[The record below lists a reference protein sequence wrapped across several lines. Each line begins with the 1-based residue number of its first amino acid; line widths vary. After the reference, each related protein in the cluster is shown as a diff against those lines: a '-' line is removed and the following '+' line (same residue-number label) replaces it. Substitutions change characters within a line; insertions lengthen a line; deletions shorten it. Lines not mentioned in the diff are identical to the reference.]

1 MDQEMIKQIFEI
13 CVIPILAV
21 AVGFFVNWLKKKA
34 NELKVKTENEVLD
47 KYIDML
53 TDTITSCVI
62 ATNQTYVDTLKK
74 EGSFDAEAQKKAFTM
89 TYQAVLSIL
98 TEDAKKYLTEAV
110 GDLDTYLKQK
120 IEAEVNLEKSEFIV
134 PIESNN

>member
-1 MDQEMIKQIFEI
+1 MDQEIVKQIFEL

-34 NELKVKTENEVLD
+34 NELKIKTDNEVLD

-62 ATNQTYVDTLKK
+62 ATNQTYVDSLKK

-89 TYQAVLSIL
+89 TYKAVLDIL
-98 TEDAKKYLTEAV
+98 TEDAKKYLTEAI
-110 GDLDTYLKQK
+110 GDFDTYLKQK
-120 IEAEVNLEKSEFIV
+120 IEAEVNLEKGSIV
-134 PIESNN
+134 L

>member
-1 MDQEMIKQIFEI
+1 MDQEIVKQIFEL

-34 NELKVKTENEVLD
+34 NELKIKTENEVLD

-62 ATNQTYVDTLKK
+62 ATNQTYVDSLKK
-74 EGSFDAEAQKKAFTM
+74 QGVFDAEAQKQAFTM
-89 TYQAVLSIL
+89 TYKAVLDIL
-98 TEDAKKYLTEAV
+98 TEDAKKYLTEAI
-110 GDLDTYLKQK
+110 GDFDIYLKQK
-120 IEAEVNLEKSEFIV
+120 IEAEVNLEKTTI
-134 PIESNN
+134 

>member
-1 MDQEMIKQIFEI
+1 MDQEIVKQIFEL

-34 NELKVKTENEVLD
+34 NELKIKTENEVLD

-62 ATNQTYVDTLKK
+62 ATNQTYVDSLKK
-74 EGSFDAEAQKKAFTM
+74 QGVFDAEAQKQAFTM
-89 TYQAVLSIL
+89 TYKAVLDIL
-98 TEDAKKYLTEAV
+98 TEDAKKYLTEAI
-110 GDLDTYLKQK
+110 GDFDTYLKQK
-120 IEAEVNLEKSEFIV
+120 IEAEVNLEKTTI
-134 PIESNN
+134 

>member
-1 MDQEMIKQIFEI
+1 MDQEIIKQIFEL

-34 NELKVKTENEVLD
+34 NELKIKTENEVLD

-62 ATNQTYVDTLKK
+62 ATNQTYVDSLKK

-89 TYQAVLSIL
+89 TYKAVLDIL
-98 TEDAKKYLTEAV
+98 TEDAKKYLTEAI
-110 GDLDTYLKQK
+110 GDFDTYLKQK
-120 IEAEVNLEKSEFIV
+120 IEAEVNLEKGSIV
-134 PIESNN
+134 L

>member
-1 MDQEMIKQIFEI
+1 MDQEIVKQIFEL

-34 NELKVKTENEVLD
+34 NELKIKNDKEVLD

-62 ATNQTYVDTLKK
+62 ATNQTYVDSLKK

-89 TYQAVLSIL
+89 TYKAVLDIL
-98 TEDAKKYLTEAV
+98 TEDAKKYLTEAI
-110 GDLDTYLKQK
+110 GDFDTYLKQK
-120 IEAEVNLEKSEFIV
+120 IEAEVNLEKGSIV
-134 PIESNN
+134 L

>member
-34 NELKVKTENEVLD
+34 NELKIKTENEVLN

-62 ATNQTYVDTLKK
+62 ATNQTYVDSLKK
-74 EGSFDAEAQKKAFTM
+74 EGAFDAAAQKKAFTM
-89 TYQAVLSIL
+89 TYKAVLDIL
-98 TEDAKKYLTEAV
+98 TEDAKKYLAEAI
-110 GDLDTYLKQK
+110 GDFDTYLKQK
-120 IEAEVNLEKSEFIV
+120 IEAEVNLEKTTI
-134 PIESNN
+134 

>member
-34 NELKVKTENEVLD
+34 NELKIKTENEVLD

-62 ATNQTYVDTLKK
+62 ATNQTYVDNLKK
-74 EGSFDAEAQKKAFTM
+74 EGSFDAAAQKKAFTM
-89 TYQAVLSIL
+89 TYKAVLDIL
-98 TEDAKKYLTEAV
+98 TEDAKKYLTEAI
-110 GDLDTYLKQK
+110 GDFDTYLKQK
-120 IEAEVNLEKSEFIV
+120 IEAEVNLEKTTI
-134 PIESNN
+134 